1 MNKLKLKVSNIP
13 TKTPKGMPTA
23 IQLVTKNKNSNP
35 FEGRCV
41 INLSDKDIEVLYN
54 RIYETW
60 KYCSTNK
67 RKRNFQFNLNYKD
80 NGVSELIK
88 YYDNPLEAKRL
99 NANRLFI
106 VRPTQQTKAERQTG
120 VYQLEQIFDII
131 DGNTAP
137 NASIVVLID
146 KEFSGLIYCYDG
158 QHQTFSYADAILNN
172 KSFKLD
178 DLKEAILKRET
189 EDFNFDYSFVWQ
201 TLKEFSKY
209 CDGDSFTINDIVNFQ
224 PKFED
229 LLNDENLT
237 KLTGKIHFTDSQGAT
252 TLMKKLNEHIS
263 SHSVTQ
269 IVKTEL
275 DGSKFNS
282 LLYDYEYQLGDR
294 SGLLSNLIPFIKLF
308 NRTNHEHSKYLPTTF
323 SYDLNSKDSEEMN
336 YDQYAIYI
344 INMIIGRVFSE
355 ENDNGVI
362 TYQFIPSR
370 KNSKDAEARKYGSAS
385 YWGNDTWKTYG
396 LVKDVKARYLKL
408 LKNLIILDEQGGRD
422 YIQNIISLADH
433 MHSFDFIK
441 KLIAFDVKRKRWEQ
455 IYKDEMNQLVKS
467 ANVIDSSSLNAV
479 DYNKWEAIGYKK
491 QCVADLRFN
500 TPFQL
505 VNLSH
510 VILDTLPSSQ
520 SVNDWAN
527 AVIDVMT
534 INFDKYFKSNVDI
547 FVGPLKCTSPNRYNV
562 FNELFVN
569 KAFISEVNEH
579 ASSSDTSLWSRSE
592 GNQYLFDILKHSS
605 DVLYFCPETGEM
617 VTLSNYHSHHLS
629 FRSKN
634 AQKEFKFWF
643 PLSAGLNKW
652 ISDKSDRNLVADGG
666 TFVEACENMIHKCET
681 AIKKFKKGKNNEK
694 KILDLEDSID
704 TFNKWKRR
712 ANDFLGMTIK

>member
-1 MNKLKLKVSNIP
+1 MALNIF
-13 TKTPKGMPTA
+13 
-23 IQLVTKNKNSNP
+23 Q
-35 FEGRCV
+35 GRDV
-41 INLSDKDIEVLYN
+41 INLSDKDIKLLYTKF
-54 RIYETW
+54 YDTW
-60 KYCSTNK
+60 KYCSNNK
-67 RKRNFQFNLNYKD
+67 RKRVFQFNLNYKD

-88 YYDNPLEAKRL
+88 YYDNPLKAKSVK
-99 NANRLFI
+99 ANRLFI

-137 NASIVVLID
+137 NAHIVVLID
-146 KEFSGLIYCYDG
+146 KEFSGLIFCYDG

-189 EDFNFDYSFVWQ
+189 EDFNFDYSFAWQ
-201 TLKEFSKY
+201 TLKEFSQD
-209 CDGDSFTINDIVNFQ
+209 CDTDSFTINDIVNFQ

-229 LLNDENLT
+229 LINDENLT

-275 DGSKFNS
+275 DGSKLNS
-282 LLYDYEYQLGDR
+282 LLYDTEYQLEDR
-294 SGLLSNLIPFIKLF
+294 SGLLSNLIPLIKLF
-308 NRTNHEHSKYLPTTF
+308 NRTNCEYSKYLPTTF

-344 INMIIGRVFSE
+344 YNMILGRIFSE
-355 ENDNGVI
+355 VNDNGVI
-362 TYQFIPSR
+362 TYQFIPSK
-370 KNSKDAEARKYGSAS
+370 KNSNQAEARKRGSAS

-396 LVKDVKARYLKL
+396 LVKEVKARYLKL
-408 LKNLIILDEQGGRD
+408 FKNINISDEQGVCD
-422 YIQNIISLADH
+422 YIQKTISLANH
-433 MHSFDFIK
+433 IGSSEFLK
-441 KLIAFDVKRKRWEQ
+441 KLKAFDDKRKRWEQ
-455 IYKDEMNQLVKS
+455 IYKDDMDTLVKS

-479 DYNKWEAIGYKK
+479 DLSKWESIKYEK
-491 QCVADLRFN
+491 QCISDLRFS
-500 TPFQL
+500 TPYQL

-534 INFDKYFKSNVDI
+534 INFDKYFKTNSDK

-569 KAFISEVNEH
+569 KGFTSEVNEH
-579 ASSSDTSLWSRSE
+579 ATSSDKSLWSKSE
-592 GNQYLFDILKHSS
+592 ANQYLFDILKHSS
-605 DVLYFCPETGEM
+605 DDLYFCPETGEM
-617 VTLSNYHSHHLS
+617 VLLSNYHSHHLS
-629 FRSKN
+629 FRSVN
-634 AQKEFKFWF
+634 AQKEFKYWF
-643 PLSAGLNKW
+643 PLSAGLNNW
-652 ISDKSDRNLVADGG
+652 ISDKSDRNLIADGG
-666 TFVEACENMIHKCET
+666 TFIQACDNMIDRCET
-681 AIKKFKKGKNNEK
+681 AIKKFKKGNNNDSIRK

-712 ANDFLGMTIK
+712 ANEFLGSN

>member
-1 MNKLKLKVSNIP
+1 MAFNIF
-13 TKTPKGMPTA
+13 
-23 IQLVTKNKNSNP
+23 Q
-35 FEGRCV
+35 GRDV
-41 INLSDKDIEVLYN
+41 INLSDKDIKLLYAKF
-54 RIYETW
+54 YDTW
-60 KYCSTNK
+60 KYCSDYK
-67 RKRNFQFNLNYKD
+67 RKRVFQFNLNYRD

-99 NANRLFI
+99 SSNRLFI

-120 VYQLEQIFDII
+120 VYQIEQIFDII

-137 NASIVVLID
+137 NAHIIVLID
-146 KEFSGLIYCYDG
+146 REFTGLIFCYDG

-172 KSFKLD
+172 KEFKLD
-178 DLKEAILKRET
+178 DLREAIIKRET
-189 EDFNFDYSFVWQ
+189 EDFNFDYSFAWQ
-201 TLKEFSKY
+201 TLKDFSEY
-209 CDGDSFTINDIVNFQ
+209 CSTDTFTMYDIVNFQ

-282 LLYDYEYQLGDR
+282 LLYDTEYELENKT
-294 SGLLSNLIPFIKLF
+294 GLLSNLIPLIKLF
-308 NRTNHEHSKYLPTTF
+308 NRTNCNHSKYLPTTF

-336 YDQYAIYI
+336 YDQYSIYI
-344 INMIIGRVFSE
+344 YNMILGRIFSE
-355 ENDNGVI
+355 VTDNGVT
-362 TYQFIPSR
+362 TYHFIPSK
-370 KNSKDAEARKYGSAS
+370 KNSNQAEARKRGSAS

-396 LVKDVKARYLKL
+396 LVKEVKARYLKL
-408 LKNLIILDEQGGRD
+408 FKNLHISDEKGVSD
-422 YIQNIISLADH
+422 YIENTIALANH
-433 MHSFDFIK
+433 IGSSEFLK
-441 KLIAFDVKRKRWEQ
+441 KLKAFDDKRKTWEQ
-455 IYKDEMNQLVKS
+455 IYKDAMDELVKS

-479 DYNKWEAIGYKK
+479 DFSKWEAIRYNK
-491 QCVADLRFN
+491 QCITDLKFS
-500 TPFQL
+500 TPYQL

-534 INFDKYFKSNVDI
+534 INFDKYFKSNSDK
-547 FVGPLKCTSPNRYNV
+547 FVGPLKCTSANRYNV

-579 ASSSDTSLWSRSE
+579 ASASDTSLWSKSE
-592 GNQYLFDILKHSS
+592 
-605 DVLYFCPETGEM
+605 
-617 VTLSNYHSHHLS
+617 
-629 FRSKN
+629 
-634 AQKEFKFWF
+634 A
-643 PLSAGLNKW
+643 
-652 ISDKSDRNLVADGG
+652 
-666 TFVEACENMIHKCET
+666 
-681 AIKKFKKGKNNEK
+681 NN
-694 KILDLEDSID
+694 
-704 TFNKWKRR
+704 
-712 ANDFLGMTIK
+712 

>member
-1 MNKLKLKVSNIP
+1 MALNI
-13 TKTPKGMPTA
+13 
-23 IQLVTKNKNSNP
+23 
-35 FEGRCV
+35 FEGRDV
-41 INLSDKDIEVLYN
+41 INLSDKDIKLLYTKF
-54 RIYETW
+54 YDTW
-60 KYCSTNK
+60 QYCSKNK
-67 RKRNFQFNLNYKD
+67 RKRVFQFNLNYRD

-137 NASIVVLID
+137 NAHIVVLID
-146 KEFSGLIYCYDG
+146 KEFSGLIFCYDG

-178 DLKEAILKRET
+178 DLKEAIIKRET

-201 TLKEFSKY
+201 TLKEFSEY
-209 CDGDSFTINDIVNFQ
+209 FNTDSFTINDIVSFQ

-229 LLNDENLT
+229 LINDENLT

-282 LLYDYEYQLGDR
+282 LLYDTEYQLGDR
-294 SGLLSNLIPFIKLF
+294 SGLLSNLIPLIKLF

-336 YDQYAIYI
+336 YDQYAMYIY
-344 INMIIGRVFSE
+344 NMILGRIFSE
-355 ENDNGVI
+355 VNDNGVI
-362 TYQFIPSR
+362 TYQFIPSK
-370 KNSKDAEARKYGSAS
+370 KNSNQAEARKRGSAS

-396 LVKDVKARYLKL
+396 LVKEVKARYLKL
-408 LKNLIILDEQGGRD
+408 FKNVNISDEQGVCD
-422 YIQNIISLADH
+422 YIQKTISLANH
-433 MHSFDFIK
+433 IGSTEFLK
-441 KLIAFDVKRKRWEQ
+441 KLKLFDDKRKRWEQ
-455 IYKDEMNQLVKS
+455 IYKDDMDTLVKS

-479 DYNKWEAIGYKK
+479 DLSKWESIKYEK
-491 QCVADLRFN
+491 QCISDLRFS
-500 TPFQL
+500 TPYQL

-527 AVIDVMT
+527 AVIDVIT
-534 INFDKYFKSNVDI
+534 INFDKYFKTNSDK
-547 FVGPLKCTSPNRYNV
+547 FVGLLKCTSPNRYNV

-579 ASSSDTSLWSRSE
+579 ASASDTSLWSKSE
-592 GNQYLFDILKHSS
+592 ANQYLTDILKHGSN
-605 DVLYFCPETGEM
+605 DLYFCPETGEM
-617 VTLSNYHSHHLS
+617 VDLSNYHSHHLS
-629 FRSKN
+629 FRSVN
-634 AQKEFKFWF
+634 AQKEFKYWF

-652 ISDKSDRNLVADGG
+652 ISDKSDRNLIADGG
-666 TFVEACENMIHKCET
+666 TFADACDNMIDRCET

-704 TFNKWKRR
+704 TFKKWKRR
-712 ANDFLGMTIK
+712 ANDFLGRTTK